1 MSSVDSSL
9 LSGASYLTHNVYS
22 GIFRKFKTSK
32 KENVTVFRISVVFLG
47 ICSTLLSLSTYTIYG
62 LWVLAGDLGFV
73 IVFPQFFA
81 SVHFPEKLTVSGSI
95 SAAILSVF
103 LRLLIGEE
111 TIGLPALISTKKFLL
126 PIKTLL
132 MSLSMLTLYV
142 VSKLTTNRT

>member
-1 MSSVDSSL
+1 MNTIKWLEWKKKPLELNLKPFPPLSEHTYILIFFLLIGKIYFSAAAMSSVDSSL

-32 KENVTVFRISVVFLG
+32 KENVIVFRISVLFLG

-81 SVHFPEKLTVSGSI
+81 SVYFPKVPFIYYVSTFRGEWGSI
-95 SAAILSVF
+95 
-103 LRLLIGEE
+103 
-111 TIGLPALISTKKFLL
+111 
-126 PIKTLL
+126 
-132 MSLSMLTLYV
+132 
-142 VSKLTTNRT
+142 

>member
-1 MSSVDSSL
+1 MPLSWILRPIFPHLLLIFSSSKLFFFYFSAAAMSSVDSSL

-32 KENVTVFRISVVFLG
+32 KENVIVFRISVLFLG

-81 SVHFPEKLTVSGSI
+81 SVYFPKVPVIYYVSTFREEGGS
-95 SAAILSVF
+95 
-103 LRLLIGEE
+103 
-111 TIGLPALISTKKFLL
+111 
-126 PIKTLL
+126 
-132 MSLSMLTLYV
+132 
-142 VSKLTTNRT
+142 

>member
-32 KENVTVFRISVVFLG
+32 KENVIVFRISVLFLG

-81 SVHFPEKLTVSGSI
+81 SVYFPKVPFIYYASTFIAQNLIWLPKFFAKTVFFCQNKRI
-95 SAAILSVF
+95 SFS
-103 LRLLIGEE
+103 
-111 TIGLPALISTKKFLL
+111 
-126 PIKTLL
+126 
-132 MSLSMLTLYV
+132 TLYFDEIFI
-142 VSKLTTNRT
+142 LLHQIFIF